1 MSDSKKALG
10 DLVLHI
16 RAIAD
21 DQFDGDI
28 ENNFIDIFNMLT
40 DDERYIVIHQF
51 VRSQFLFTKGSLVKD
66 VRAPSTKKIE
76 KELQDIEEFN
86 KIELI
91 RLKSWLARATLVLA
105 LSFSFLA
112 MMISGTSLKEYMKDV
127 FHVWDVI
134 SK

>member
-1 MSDSKKALG
+1 MSEAKKALD
-10 DLVLHI
+10 DLVLRI

-21 DQFDGDI
+21 DRFDGDI

-51 VRSQFLFTKGSLVKD
+51 VRSQFLFTKGNLVKD
-66 VRAPSTKKIE
+66 VRPPSTKKIE

-134 SK
+134 TK

>member
-1 MSDSKKALG
+1 MSEIKKTVS
-10 DLVLHI
+10 DLVLRI

-28 ENNFIDIFNMLT
+28 ENNFIDIFNTLT
-40 DDERYIVIHQF
+40 DDERYIVIHHF
-51 VRSQFLFTKGSLVKD
+51 VRSQFLFTKGNLVKN
-66 VRAPSTKKIE
+66 VCPPPVNKIE

-112 MMISGTSLKEYMKDV
+112 MMISGTTLKEYMKDV
-127 FHVWDVI
+127 FHVWEI
-134 SK
+134 ITK